1 MRGETLG
8 VGGGEVAV
16 AAGAASPEALE
27 RAEHLPQGI
36 APTLRVED
44 AERASLVVE
53 AAPDG
58 VGVGDARIAVL
69 VGGAGSV
76 VVDVVRASDA
86 VLVARH
92 VDVEGVAHLAAAKP
106 RVDVPLAEPA
116 VVVRLVGVATDVHG
130 AALPDVVHE
139 LAQVH
144 GGDEPLHEVLGVAR
158 LGVRVAVV
166 ALVGGALI
174 LHHQG
179 LEAGAENLDSGVRR
193 AVRGSLIVDL
203 AVQNL
208 ADQTLEVVLVRLR
221 VEGIVVTADNHRR
234 VSLVVVRGKLGRL
247 AFSLR
252 RRSAAGSAVA
262 LFAFLRSRRHRR
274 EASRAWCGVPSRGP
288 RTAKARSQVFAKW
301 ETHYFSRRAA
311 RRAQGSRRLSGAAGG
326 KSNWSVVT
334 RAIGTGVSHRVP
346 VSGVEGIR
354 GAGAASCS
362 FFCRN
367 EVTPLVTTPTSDG
380 RRSHT

>member
-16 AAGAASPEALE
+16 AAGAALPEALE
-27 RAEHLPQGI
+27 RAEHLPQGV

-53 AAPDG
+53 AAPDS
-58 VGVGDARIAVL
+58 VSVGDARITVL

-86 VLVARH
+86 VLVTGH
-92 VDVEGVAHLAAAKP
+92 VDVEGVAHLSAAKP

-193 AVRGSLIVDL
+193 TVRGSFIVDL

-208 ADQTLEVVLVRLR
+208 ADQTLEVVLVRL
-221 VEGIVVTADNHRR
+221 
-234 VSLVVVRGKLGRL
+234 
-247 AFSLR
+247 
-252 RRSAAGSAVA
+252 
-262 LFAFLRSRRHRR
+262 
-274 EASRAWCGVPSRGP
+274 
-288 RTAKARSQVFAKW
+288 
-301 ETHYFSRRAA
+301 
-311 RRAQGSRRLSGAAGG
+311 
-326 KSNWSVVT
+326 
-334 RAIGTGVSHRVP
+334 
-346 VSGVEGIR
+346 
-354 GAGAASCS
+354 
-362 FFCRN
+362 
-367 EVTPLVTTPTSDG
+367 
-380 RRSHT
+380 